1 MKEKEGK
8 KKGGHKV
15 KVSQELSDLVN
26 YCKTAHF
33 KSFEQC
39 KEKGRPDQMSSF
51 AEAKS
56 EKLSS
61 GQRAEFSMIPP
72 FSSFFLLSSF
82 FLATISCF
90 FDSPSLFICLLALQL
105 STT

>member
-8 KKGGHKV
+8 KKGAHKV

-39 KEKGRPDQMSSF
+39 REKGRPDQMSSF
-51 AEAKS
+51 VETKS
-56 EKLSS
+56 EKLSTTH
-61 GQRAEFSMIPP
+61 RAEFSMIP
-72 FSSFFLLSSF
+72 FFCSFGSLLTF
-82 FLATISCF
+82 FF
-90 FDSPSLFICLLALQL
+90 FYLPIYL
-105 STT
+105 SIVVVCS

>member
-1 MKEKEGK
+1 MKEQEGK
-8 KKGGHKV
+8 KKGEHKV

-33 KSFEQC
+33 KTFEQC

-61 GQRAEFSMIPP
+61 GQRAEFSTIL
-72 FSSFFLLSSF
+72 FSFFLSF
-82 FLATISCF
+82 LLGFSTHLY
-90 FDSPSLFICLLALQL
+90 CLLVRLFVC
-105 STT
+105 S